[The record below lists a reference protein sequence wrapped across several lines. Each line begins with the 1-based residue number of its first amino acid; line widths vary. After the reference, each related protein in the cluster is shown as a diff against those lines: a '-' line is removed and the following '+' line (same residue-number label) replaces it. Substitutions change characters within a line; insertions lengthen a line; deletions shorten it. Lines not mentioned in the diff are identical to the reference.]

1 MKILFLG
8 DVVGI
13 SGCSKLMNNL
23 MNEIKSKNIDFVI
36 VNGENAASQGVG
48 LTREICHDFF
58 NCGVDV
64 ITTGNHVWDQ
74 KEIMEYIDKE
84 DRLLRPKNLFEPA
97 PGRGF
102 NIYNTKNDI
111 KIGVLNLMGNVFM
124 KKCDDVFEVSEK
136 FMKQFNLKKDY
147 DLLVVDFHG
156 EITSEKN
163 AIGHYFDGKASLV
176 VGTHTHI
183 PTNDARILTGGTGY
197 QTDAGMCGDYN
208 SVIGMNAENSLNRFL
223 KKNSVKHFPA
233 IGDATWLVL
242 AGLFIGKPFGIF
254 IFGWVAAKP
263 LKFGL
268 PEGMTYADI
277 FVLGSVAAIGFTVS
291 LFVASVAFSP
301 GDVQDAAKMGALLS
315 FFAAV
320 MSIILGYVFKIKK
333 VQ

>member
-1 MKILFLG
+1 MRILFLG

-23 MNEIKSKNIDFVI
+23 LEEIKSRKIDFVI

-48 LTREICHDFF
+48 LTKEICNDFF

-74 KEIMEYIDKE
+74 KEIMEFIEKE
-84 DRLLRPKNLFEPA
+84 ERLLRPKNLFEPA
-97 PGRGF
+97 PGKGF
-102 NIYNTKNDI
+102 NIYTTKENI

-124 KKCDDVFEVSEK
+124 KKCEDVFEISEK
-136 FMKQFNLKKDY
+136 FMKQYKLKHDY

-163 AIGHYFDGKASLV
+163 AIGYFFDGKASLV

-183 PTNDARILTGGTGY
+183 PTNDARILNNGTGY

-223 KKNSVKHFPA
+223 KKKSIKHFPA
-233 IGDATWLVL
+233 IGEATLCGVIVDCNIETGL
-242 AGLFIGKPFGIF
+242 ANDIKSY
-254 IFGWVAAKP
+254 IFGDQ
-263 LKFGL
+263 LKN
-268 PEGMTYADI
+268 I
-277 FVLGSVAAIGFTVS
+277 
-291 LFVASVAFSP
+291 
-301 GDVQDAAKMGALLS
+301 
-315 FFAAV
+315 
-320 MSIILGYVFKIKK
+320 
-333 VQ
+333 